1 MKTLNIIFIGLLT
14 ISVFLLWW
22 EFRKMKKSLPKLRP
36 GERFAAV
43 PEDHSNVTVVRDGD
57 QVIMTDEEF
66 DELDINK
73 IVR

>member
-1 MKTLNIIFIGLLT
+1 MKTLNIIFIIIT
-14 ISVFLLWW
+14 AISVVLLWW

-36 GERFAAV
+36 GERFAAI
-43 PEDHSNVTVVRDGD
+43 PKDHSNVTVVRDGD

-66 DELDINK
+66 NKLDINK